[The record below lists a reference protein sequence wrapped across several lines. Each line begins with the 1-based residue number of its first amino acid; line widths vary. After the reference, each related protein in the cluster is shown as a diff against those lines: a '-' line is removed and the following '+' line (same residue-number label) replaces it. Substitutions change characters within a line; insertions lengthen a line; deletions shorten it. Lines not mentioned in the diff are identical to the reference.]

1 MRTGRLAALAVALT
15 SFAASNSGHA
25 ENWTPDPALIQRIE
39 KQLVLPPGT
48 KPLEAYTRYYWGT
61 ASGERRILG
70 GTFLYRFGEAAG
82 VRNGS
87 EADVPQIMDGGCAV
101 VHLEYDI
108 QDGRTVS
115 IFCNGEA

>member
-15 SFAASNSGHA
+15 SFAACNSGHA

-87 EADVPQIMDGGCAV
+87 EADVPQIKDGGCAV